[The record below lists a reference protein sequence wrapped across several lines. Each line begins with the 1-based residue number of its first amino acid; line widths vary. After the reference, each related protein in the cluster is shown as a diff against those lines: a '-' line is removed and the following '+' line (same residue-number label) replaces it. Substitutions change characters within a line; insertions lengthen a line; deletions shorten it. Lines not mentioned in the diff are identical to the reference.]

1 MPIVE
6 ATGRYLLLK
15 SALESS
21 KTAEQDK
28 YIIRVLP
35 DRIIFTCDDT
45 IITEYDRISGDI
57 TDNNV
62 CATFFTHL
70 DYELVLDV
78 LRNAKALEMAYYNE
92 ILNGPCPIRA
102 FLKLPQQTIMDKS
115 WFVIS
120 TPTKV
125 KKHNQGA
132 DYLLTI
138 PIRRSDRD
146 KMHITPE
153 SWIVYA
159 VKEIPAPINPSRQ
172 GGAGPR
178 RSKS

>member
-15 SALESS
+15 TALENV
-21 KTAEQDK
+21 KMAEQDQ
-28 YIIRVLP
+28 YSIRILP
-35 DRIIFTCDDT
+35 NKIIFTCNDN

-70 DYELVLDV
+70 DYDLVLDV

-92 ILNGPCPIRA
+92 ILNGPCPVKS
-102 FLKLPQQTIMDKS
+102 FLKLPHQNIIDKS
-115 WFVIS
+115 WFIIS
-120 TPTKV
+120 SPTKV
-125 KKHNQGA
+125 KKHNQGK

-138 PIRRSDRD
+138 PIRRSDRE
-146 KMHITPE
+146 KMNLNPE

-159 VKEIPAPINPSRQ
+159 IKEIPAPINPTRQ
-172 GGAGPR
+172 GGSGPR
-178 RSKS
+178 QSKS